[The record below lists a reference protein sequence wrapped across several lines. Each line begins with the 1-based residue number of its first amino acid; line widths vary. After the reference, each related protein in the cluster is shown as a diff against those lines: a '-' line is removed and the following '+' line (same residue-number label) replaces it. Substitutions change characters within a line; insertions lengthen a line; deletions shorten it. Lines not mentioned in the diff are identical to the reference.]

1 MAIGLTTDGRV
12 FTVRLSPDVSEQINT
27 LAQREYETP
36 TTVLRRLVRWDSIT
50 SSASINFVV
59 LRPADDVVQR
69 RRRAPLLAGRITAR

>member
-36 TTVLRRLVRWDSIT
+36 TTVLRRLVRWGLDHQQRVDQLR
-50 SSASINFVV
+50 SAET
-59 LRPADDVVQR
+59 
-69 RRRAPLLAGRITAR
+69 GR